1 MTRLAG
7 GTSTGS
13 KRPDVLYG
21 AQVPDDVPVRMVRS
35 HGAQVFAEDGRA
47 YLDFIA
53 ALGAVT
59 LGYAHPAV
67 VAAAHEAVTRGA
79 VGSLAPRDEEALAA
93 RLVEVIPWLE
103 GVRFLKTGAEAVA
116 AAVRLART
124 ATGRDLVLGVGY
136 HGWLDLTSEA
146 AGVPVAVQRDFRRL
160 PFDDAEAARHFIR
173 ESADVLAAVV
183 IEPVVDRAPS
193 VEWLRVLRDETARVG
208 AVLVFDEIKT
218 GFRVAMGGAAERW
231 GVVPDLAVY
240 GKALGNG
247 FPLAAVAGVR
257 SVMDQVG
264 RTWISST
271 LATEFV
277 ALAAGRAALD
287 ESVRVGL
294 PTILGRLGRRLHDG
308 LAAIATRYPG
318 LVAGVRGIPEM
329 CYLAW
334 HDPAV
339 GAEVAVEAARRGVL
353 FKRTAYNFVTLAHTE
368 ADIDR
373 CLAVVSAILDER
385 SN

>member
-13 KRPDVLYG
+13 KRPEALYG
-21 AQVPDDVPVRMVRS
+21 AAAPSDLPIRMIRS
-35 HGAQVFAEDGRA
+35 YDAQVVAEDGRT

-53 ALGAVT
+53 ALGAVS

-67 VAAAHEAVTRGA
+67 VAAAQDAVARGT

-93 RLVEVIPWLE
+93 RLVETIPWLE
-103 GVRFLKTGAEAVA
+103 QVRFLKTGAEAVA
-116 AAVRLART
+116 AAVRLARA
-124 ATGRDLVLGVGY
+124 ATGRDLVLGAGY
-136 HGWLDLTSEA
+136 HGWLDLTSDA
-146 AGVPVAVQRDFRRL
+146 PGVPAAVQRGFRRL
-160 PFDDAEAARHFIR
+160 PFNDSEAARHLIR
-173 ESADVLAAVV
+173 KSGNALAAVV
-183 IEPVVDRAPS
+183 IEPVVDGAPS
-193 VEWLRVLRDETARVG
+193 VEWLRVLRDETAQVG
-208 AVLVFDEIKT
+208 AVLIYDEIKT
-218 GFRVAMGGAAERW
+218 GFRVALGGAAERW

-247 FPLAAVAGVR
+247 FPIAAVGGVGR
-257 SVMDQVG
+257 VMDQVG

-271 LATEFV
+271 LATEYV
-277 ALAAGRAALD
+277 SLAAARAAVD

-294 PTILGRLGRRLHDG
+294 PAILGRLGQRLYDG
-308 LAAIATRYPG
+308 LAAIATRHPG

-339 GAEVAVEAARRGVL
+339 GAEVAIEAARRGLL
-353 FKRTAYNFVTLAHTE
+353 FKRTAYNFVTLAHAE

-373 CLAVVSAILDER
+373 CLTVVAAILDER
-385 SN
+385 AS

>member
-21 AQVPDDVPVRMVRS
+21 ADVPDDVPIRMLRS
-35 HGAQVFAEDGRA
+35 QGAQVVAEDGRA
-47 YLDFIA
+47 YLDFLA

-67 VAAAHEAVTRGA
+67 VAAAHDAVSRGV
-79 VGSLAPRDEEALAA
+79 VGSLAPREEEALAA
-93 RLVEVIPWLE
+93 RLVELIPWLE
-103 GVRFLKTGAEAVA
+103 QVRFLKTGAEAVA

-136 HGWLDLTSEA
+136 HGWLDTTSDA
-146 AGVPVAVQRDFRRL
+146 AGVPAGVQRDFRRL
-160 PFDDAEAARHFIR
+160 PFDDSEAARHLIR
-173 ESADVLAAVV
+173 EGGDALAAVV
-183 IEPVVDRAPS
+183 VEPVVDRAPS

-218 GFRVAMGGAAERW
+218 GFRIALGGAAERW

-247 FPLAAVAGVR
+247 FPLAAVAGAR
-257 SVMDQVG
+257 RLMDQVG

-277 ALAAGRAALD
+277 ALAAARAALD
-287 ESVRVGL
+287 ETVRVGL
-294 PTILGRLGRRLHDG
+294 PSILGRLGQRLHDG
-308 LAAIATRYPG
+308 LTAIAARHSR
-318 LVAGVRGIPEM
+318 LVAGVNGIPEM
-329 CYLAW
+329 CYLAYR
-334 HDPAV
+334 DPAV
-339 GAEVAVEAARRGVL
+339 GAAVSIEMARRGIL
-353 FKRTAYNFVTLAHTE
+353 FKRTAYNFVTLAHTD
-368 ADIDR
+368 ADIDHG
-373 CLAVVSAILDER
+373 LATVAAILDER
-385 SN
+385 SG